1 MISKHT
7 ILYAEDDID
16 DVFMV
21 REAFE
26 KHDHI
31 EVVHANNG
39 WEALQILN
47 NMQAN
52 HILPCLLILDINMPV
67 MDGKEALVKI
77 RRNEELKHM
86 PIVLFSTS
94 NSVTDQFFAQQW
106 EVELI
111 TKPLNFSDLEGIARE
126 FVNRCNF
133 EINKLKQNS

>member
-1 MISKHT
+1 
-7 ILYAEDDID
+7 
-16 DVFMV
+16 
-21 REAFE
+21 
-26 KHDHI
+26 
-31 EVVHANNG
+31 
-39 WEALQILN
+39 
-47 NMQAN
+47 
-52 HILPCLLILDINMPV
+52 
-67 MDGKEALVKI
+67 
-77 RRNEELKHM
+77 M